1 MNKLGNALY
10 EIHHMDMLAAKDQWV
25 NKIHPLVK
33 LVLTIVFL
41 TVTMSFPKYDL
52 TGLLRMGIY
61 PIVLFIVG
69 EISLS
74 DSIRRLRIVLPLV
87 CFVVGRGDV
96 RGNTELLAW
105 AYWYCSADS
114 RDAFHGDADDQRY
127 LQRTGGV
134 SSDCD
139 NIHRENLLCTAS
151 GSYPCHSGDT
161 GAADVPLCHGAS

>member
-87 CFVVGRGDV
+87 CFVGLFNPIFDRQVIGYIGTVPLTAPLFVRFFKTCCAINRGEAV
-96 RGNTELLAW
+96 RQASPILRI
-105 AYWYCSADS
+105 C
-114 RDAFHGDADDQRY
+114 AFAHTDYAVF
-127 LQRTGGV
+127 L
-134 SSDCD
+134 
-139 NIHRENLLCTAS
+139 
-151 GSYPCHSGDT
+151 
-161 GAADVPLCHGAS
+161 AAD

>member
-61 PIVLFIVG
+61 PNR
-69 EISLS
+69 SLWWL
-74 DSIRRLRIVLPLV
+74 RRRGRAIWSGWSRSV
-87 CFVVGRGDV
+87 CMWII
-96 RGNTELLAW
+96 T
-105 AYWYCSADS
+105 
-114 RDAFHGDADDQRY
+114 
-127 LQRTGGV
+127 TGKK
-134 SSDCD
+134 
-139 NIHRENLLCTAS
+139 
-151 GSYPCHSGDT
+151 
-161 GAADVPLCHGAS
+161 

>member
-25 NKIHPLVK
+25 NRLHPLVK

-41 TVTMSFPKYDL
+41 TVTMSFQKYDL

-69 EISLS
+69 EISFR

-87 CFVVGRGDV
+87 CFVGLFNPIFFRQVIWFDICAKLGIFRQNKQSVVSCARVQILGKA
-96 RGNTELLAW
+96 ELHAG
-105 AYWYCSADS
+105 AEHSA
-114 RDAFHGDADDQRY
+114 G
-127 LQRTGGV
+127 LI
-134 SSDCD
+134 SS
-139 NIHRENLLCTAS
+139 
-151 GSYPCHSGDT
+151 
-161 GAADVPLCHGAS
+161 